1 MQTQALKTKRE
12 LVITRIVDAPRELV
26 WKAWTEPELMMPW
39 WGPRTFTAPSI
50 KLDLRVGG
58 EYLSCMRS
66 PEGKDYWSKG
76 TYKEIV
82 PGQRL
87 VLTDSFA
94 DDKGNIVP
102 ATYYGMSPE
111 FPLESLVTVTFD
123 ENDARTKL
131 TLRYDDVSS
140 IPESDLTDMQQGW
153 NEMLDKLADFLKKGG

>member
-1 MQTQALKTKRE
+1 MQTQALKTKGE
-12 LVITRIVDAPRELV
+12 LVITRILDAPRELV
-26 WKAWTEPELMMPW
+26 WKAWTEPELMMQW
-39 WGPRTFTAPSI
+39 WAPKTFTAPSI

-58 EYLSCMRS
+58 EYLVCMLS

-111 FPLESLVTVTFD
+111 FPLESVVTVTFD
-123 ENDARTKL
+123 ENDGRTKL

>member
-1 MQTQALKTKRE
+1 METRTMQTKRE
-12 LVITRIVDAPRELV
+12 LVINRIFDAPRELV
-26 WKAWTEPELMMPW
+26 WKAWTEPELMMQW
-39 WGPRTFTAPSI
+39 WGPKDFTTPSI

-66 PEGKDYWSKG
+66 PDGKDYWSKG

-123 ENDARTKL
+123 ENDGRTKL
-131 TLRYDDVSS
+131 TLRYDDISS
-140 IPESDLTDMQQGW
+140 IPQSDLSDMQQGW
-153 NEMLDKLADFLKKGG
+153 NEMLDKLADFLKKGK

>member
-1 MQTQALKTKRE
+1 MQTQTIPTKRE
-12 LVITRIVDAPRELV
+12 LVITRILDAPRELV
-26 WKAWTEPELMMPW
+26 WKAWTEPELMMQW
-39 WGPRTFTAPSI
+39 WAPKNFTAPSI

-87 VLTDSFA
+87 VLTNSFA
-94 DDKGNIVP
+94 DEKGNIVP

-111 FPLESLVTVTFD
+111 FPLESIVTVTLD
-123 ENDARTKL
+123 ENGGRTKL

-140 IPESDLTDMQQGW
+140 IPQSDLSDMQQGW

>member
-12 LVITRIVDAPRELV
+12 LVITRILGAPRELV
-26 WKAWTEPELMMPW
+26 WKAWTEPELMMQW
-39 WGPRTFTAPSI
+39 WAPKNFTAPSI

-66 PEGKDYWSKG
+66 AEGKDYWSKG

-123 ENDARTKL
+123 ENDGRTKL

-140 IPESDLTDMQQGW
+140 IPEPDLSDMQQGW
-153 NEMLDKLADFLKKGG
+153 NEMLDKLADFLKKGS

>member
-12 LVITRIVDAPRELV
+12 LVITRILDAPRELV
-26 WKAWTEPELMMPW
+26 WKAWTEPELMMKW
-39 WGPRTFTAPSI
+39 WGPKTFTTPSI

-66 PEGKDYWSKG
+66 AEGKDYWSKG

-111 FPLESLVTVTFD
+111 FPLESVVTVTFD
-123 ENDARTKL
+123 ENDGRTKL

-140 IPESDLTDMQQGW
+140 IPESDLSDMQQGW